1 MQAKITKR
9 TVDAAI
15 PQDGKALWVWDVELK
30 GFGLRIHPNGQKV
43 YVIEYRPGDG
53 GRAAPKRRVTIGKHG
68 SPWTPDTARK
78 EAERLL
84 GLVRNG
90 ADPAADK
97 SSHKAAPTVTDLG
110 DRFLREHADTKR
122 KPATAKQYRRLLD
135 QFIGPAIGR
144 KKIADVTRKDVM
156 KLHSGMCETPYQA
169 NRVLALVSTLFTFA
183 EKVGE
188 RPDGSNPARHVERF
202 EEDARERMLSGQ
214 ELACLGDAL
223 AETGESPYIVALI
236 KLLVF
241 SGARLGEILNM
252 RWDWVDFDRGE
263 VRLTEHKS
271 SRKTGSKTIHLPA
284 PALDVLANLPRMG
297 GNPFVICGDKPGAH
311 FVGVQRPWQ
320 RIRNAATVKTWK
332 TSNHATLIEGLIGRL
347 EREPTFEECMEAAAT
362 AGIELPISLSDLR
375 IHDLRHAF
383 ASVAASSG
391 MGLPIIGKLLGHTQA
406 VTTQRYAHLAADP
419 LKAAAATVASKIAD
433 AMNGVAKA
441 GGKVIDM
448 PKRKA

>member
-1 MQAKITKR
+1 
-9 TVDAAI
+9 
-15 PQDGKALWVWDVELK
+15 
-30 GFGLRIHPNGQKV
+30 
-43 YVIEYRPGDG
+43 
-53 GRAAPKRRVTIGKHG
+53 
-68 SPWTPDTARK
+68 
-78 EAERLL
+78 
-84 GLVRNG
+84 
-90 ADPAADK
+90 
-97 SSHKAAPTVTDLG
+97 
-110 DRFLREHADTKR
+110 
-122 KPATAKQYRRLLD
+122 
-135 QFIGPAIGR
+135 
-144 KKIADVTRKDVM
+144 
-156 KLHSGMCETPYQA
+156 
-169 NRVLALVSTLFTFA
+169 
-183 EKVGE
+183 
-188 RPDGSNPARHVERF
+188 
-202 EEDARERMLSGQ
+202 MLSGQ

>member
-53 GRAAPKRRVTIGKHG
+53 GRAAPKRRITIGKHG

-84 GLVRNG
+84 GQVRNG

-97 SSHKAAPTVTDLG
+97 TSHKAAPTVADLG
-110 DRFLREHADTKR
+110 ERFLREHADTKR

-144 KKIADVTRKDVM
+144 MKIADVTRKNVM

-188 RPDGSNPARHVERF
+188 RPDGSNPARHIERF
-202 EEDARERMLSGQ
+202 EEDTRERMLSGQ

-223 AETGESPYIVALI
+223 AETKESPYVVALI
-236 KLLVF
+236 KILVF
-241 SGARLGEILNM
+241 SGARLGEILSM
-252 RWDWVDFDRGE
+252 RWEWVDFERGE
-263 VRLTEHKS
+263 VRLAEHKS

-297 GNPFVICGDKPGAH
+297 GNPFVICGDKPGTH

-332 TSNHATLIEGLIGRL
+332 ACSHAILIERLTETL
-347 EREPTFEECMEAAAT
+347 EREPTFEECKEAAAT
-362 AGIELPISLSDLR
+362 AEIELPTSLSDLR

-419 LKAAAATVASKIAD
+419 LKAAAATVAGKIAD
-433 AMNGVAKA
+433 AMNGAKA
-441 GGKVIDM
+441 SGEVIDM